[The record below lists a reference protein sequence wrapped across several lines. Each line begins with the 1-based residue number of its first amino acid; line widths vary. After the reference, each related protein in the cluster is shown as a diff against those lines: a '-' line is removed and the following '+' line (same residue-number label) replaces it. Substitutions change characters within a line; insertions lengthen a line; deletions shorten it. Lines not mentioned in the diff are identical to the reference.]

1 MERLLN
7 AIKLSIKKNPWY
19 TLSYFIL
26 LGAVGFSGFLEYHRQ
41 VNHLLN
47 LIQDQAA
54 TTAAVIA
61 QSGSSQATLHQELEQ
76 SYLEHGYD
84 LLALLQQAE
93 RERDLDVDQ
102 LYALFPENSILEL
115 TIFDKEGN
123 MVPSGPRAAAR
134 RSPEVLQ
141 KTDWIAERIA
151 PLLNQEADYVIQD
164 FRLYDSLE
172 NKNAGRYM
180 VALARP
186 NGGALAVAL
195 DAMDEENLSY
205 LTTMQTALGD
215 LIQVKG
221 MRYVQLSLD
230 DQDTYS
236 IFREGVQVDSTWQRE
251 ALDDIIFRVWK
262 DDTQL
267 VEVIRPVF
275 FESGI
280 GEVRIGF
287 DGESLFDLRRQMIYE
302 VSLRSVLLTLL
313 ALVSIFFL
321 ITRQNTRFLEEEK
334 QRIEKEVYRLEGLNR
349 QREKQAAMGELA
361 AGVAHEIRNPLNA
374 IGIIAQRLTREF
386 SPDKDAEEFR
396 ELTGSM
402 SSEIQ
407 RINKTLQEFLAYTK
421 PTPLD
426 LAPLDGPEIMDEL
439 NRLYQSQA
447 QELGVHFKV
456 ESEVVTFQA
465 DRQYLK
471 QAVSNLIKNALE
483 ASQTEGT
490 VTVGLARDA
499 SDVVIEVSDRGS
511 GMEPEEIT
519 RIFDL
524 YYSSKDMGTG
534 VGLALTHK
542 IIADHHGSIEVEST
556 PGKGSCFKMRIPVKP

>member
-1 MERLLN
+1 M
-7 AIKLSIKKNPWY
+7 
-19 TLSYFIL
+19 
-26 LGAVGFSGFLEYHRQ
+26 
-41 VNHLLN
+41 
-47 LIQDQAA
+47 
-54 TTAAVIA
+54 
-61 QSGSSQATLHQELEQ
+61 
-76 SYLEHGYD
+76 
-84 LLALLQQAE
+84 
-93 RERDLDVDQ
+93 
-102 LYALFPENSILEL
+102 
-115 TIFDKEGN
+115 
-123 MVPSGPRAAAR
+123 
-134 RSPEVLQ
+134 
-141 KTDWIAERIA
+141 
-151 PLLNQEADYVIQD
+151 
-164 FRLYDSLE
+164 
-172 NKNAGRYM
+172 
-180 VALARP
+180 
-186 NGGALAVAL
+186 
-195 DAMDEENLSY
+195 
-205 LTTMQTALGD
+205 
-215 LIQVKG
+215 
-221 MRYVQLSLD
+221 
-230 DQDTYS
+230 
-236 IFREGVQVDSTWQRE
+236 
-251 ALDDIIFRVWK
+251 
-262 DDTQL
+262 
-267 VEVIRPVF
+267 F

-556 PGKGSCFKMRIPVKP
+556 PGKGSCFKLRIPVKP